1 MKIKH
6 SFFKATTVPLLL
18 GTLFISSSLLTKAAL
33 ADDTTTT
40 ATISEAT
47 EPIVT
52 TETERTSP
60 SVNEENPT
68 IKAALEDAKKSP
80 ECWLPIFEE
89 ENFTEATTIL
99 VMPEGAF
106 ISGQIE
112 LGTGESWDS
121 DTDPNATTLGEL
133 LTALDEHDLNPYGEK
148 GTSPFKNSIH
158 S

>member
-33 ADDTTTT
+33 AEDTTTT

-68 IKAALEDAKKSP
+68 IKAALEDAKNLQNVGYPYLKRK
-80 ECWLPIFEE
+80 
-89 ENFTEATTIL
+89 
-99 VMPEGAF
+99 
-106 ISGQIE
+106 ISQKQPLFLSCQKE
-112 LGTGESWDS
+112 PLYQ
-121 DTDPNATTLGEL
+121 AK
-133 LTALDEHDLNPYGEK
+133 LN
-148 GTSPFKNSIH
+148 
-158 S
+158 